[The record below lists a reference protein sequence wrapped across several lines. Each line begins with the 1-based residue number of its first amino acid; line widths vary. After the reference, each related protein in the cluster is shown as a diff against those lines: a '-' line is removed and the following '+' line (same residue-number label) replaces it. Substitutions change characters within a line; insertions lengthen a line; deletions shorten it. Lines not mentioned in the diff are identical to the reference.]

1 MKKNYTNEEIFSMQR
16 ELDEKKRQYEL
27 DGVEI
32 TSEDAVNVLNM
43 MSKGLSKDNA
53 IDEVLNGI
61 YEVLTWLR
69 WLIHLNNLKRFQ

>member
-1 MKKNYTNEEIFSMQR
+1 MKAKYSYKEIISIMR
-16 ELDEKKRQYEL
+16 VLDEKKRQYEL

-43 MSKGLSKDNA
+43 MSKGLSKYKA

-69 WLIHLNNLKRFQ
+69 